1 MQVIDSG
8 LIFICS
14 FVTVVVF
21 TLTEMGGQP
30 PHTARGHFRFF
41 RVFASAAPQR
51 TLGAASKAKP
61 QLKNWRHSWGQVNID
76 RLACLVGDQMAG
88 GLGEI

>member
-1 MQVIDSG
+1 MVQQDRLLLMQVIDSG

-30 PHTARGHFRFF
+30 PHTARGHFRCF
-41 RVFASAAPQR
+41 RVFAEAQPKR
-51 TLGAASKAKP
+51 TLGAASKGRRAPHATAK
-61 QLKNWRHSWGQVNID
+61 L
-76 RLACLVGDQMAG
+76 
-88 GLGEI
+88 